1 MLTALILVTLALGGT
16 GSVLLQPF
24 IVWERPFS
32 ATAVSVAP
40 NGLYVAGGS
49 EVRRYNLNSSLVWI
63 ADLDSFVTG
72 LAADSTGVYV
82 VGSAPTSNYNGIGFQ
97 QRNATLARLNSA
109 GGIVWS
115 RELTTSPESITTSW
129 ASAVAVDS
137 TGIYVA
143 GYTLLFYRYPQY
155 GWVAKTDSNG
165 NLSWVERLDPI
176 AITTAISSG
185 PRAVYVSGYSK
196 GCLGYDTADVCPVQ
210 AYVMALDSTGQTIW
224 TREIPSY
231 CTPTT
236 HSSSCDY
243 NGAPQTFARGISVGV
258 SGVYVSGSTEGVIPG
273 RVPTSSGRG
282 TSDAFVGRYDQNGT
296 ELWIRQFGTAY
307 QNNAYGI
314 STGPKGTYV
323 VVSDGLRQFDSNGNQ
338 LWLLKLDFAATSVSA
353 SPIAIFLGGRSS
365 IAEACGTAFCRH
377 P

>member
-1 MLTALILVTLALGGT
+1 MILVSLALGGT
-16 GSVLLQPF
+16 GSVLVQPF
-24 IVWERPFS
+24 IVWERLFS

-82 VGSAPTSNYNGIGFQ
+82 VGSAPAANYDGVGFE
-97 QRNATLARLNSA
+97 QRNATLARLDSS
-109 GGIVWS
+109 GGLVWS
-115 RELTTSPESITTSW
+115 RELTTSSDSVTTSW

-143 GYTLLFYRYPQY
+143 GYTLLFYRYPLY

-165 NLSWVERLDPI
+165 NQSWVDRLDPI

-185 PRAVYVSGYSK
+185 PKAIYLSGYSR
-196 GCLGYDTADVCPVQ
+196 GCLGSTSSDVCPVQ
-210 AYVMALDSTGQTIW
+210 AYLTAIDPNGQTLW

-231 CTPTT
+231 CGPTS

-243 NGAPQTFARGISVGV
+243 QGAPQTFAHGISAGV

-273 RVPTSSGRG
+273 QVPTSSGRG
-282 TSDAFVGRYDQNGT
+282 ASDAFVGRYDQNGT
-296 ELWIRQFGTAY
+296 ELWIKEFGTAY

-323 VVSDGLRQFDSNGNQ
+323 VVSDGLRQFDSDGNQ

-353 SPIAIFLGGRSS
+353 SPTAIFLGGRSS
-365 IAEACGTAFCRH
+365 VAEACAMPSCAH

>member
-1 MLTALILVTLALGGT
+1 MILVTLALGGT
-16 GSVLLQPF
+16 GSGLVQPF

-40 NGLYVAGGS
+40 NALYAAGGN
-49 EVRRYNLNSSLVWI
+49 EVRRYDMNSSLVWI
-63 ADLDSFVTG
+63 AEVDSFVTG
-72 LAADSTGVYV
+72 LAADATGVYV
-82 VGSAPTSNYNGIGFQ
+82 VGSAPASNYNGIGFQ
-97 QRNATLARLNSA
+97 QRNATLARLNST

-115 RELTTSPESITTSW
+115 RELTTSSQSITTSW

-155 GWVAKTDSNG
+155 GWVAKTDSKG
-165 NLSWVERLDPI
+165 NQSWVERLDPI

-185 PRAVYVSGYSK
+185 PKAIYLSGYSK
-196 GCLGYDTADVCPVQ
+196 GCLGNSDADVCPVQ
-210 AYVMALDSTGQTIW
+210 AYVMAIDSNGQTIW

-243 NGAPQTFARGISVGV
+243 NGAPQTFAEGISVGV

-273 RVPTSSGRG
+273 QVPTSSGRG
-282 TSDAFVGRYDQNGT
+282 ASDAFVGRYDQNGT
-296 ELWIRQFGTAY
+296 ELWIKQFGTAY
-307 QNNAYGI
+307 QNSAYGI

-323 VVSDGLRQFDSNGNQ
+323 VVSDGLRQFDSDGNQ
-338 LWLLKLDFAATSVSA
+338 LWLLKLDFAATSISA
-353 SPIAIFLGGRSS
+353 SPAGVFLGGWSS
-365 IAEACGTAFCRH
+365 IAEACATPSCAH
-377 P
+377 LQ

>member
-1 MLTALILVTLALGGT
+1 VTLALGGT
-16 GSVLLQPF
+16 GSVLVQPF
-24 IVWERPFS
+24 IVWERLFS

-40 NGLYVAGGS
+40 NGLYVAGSS
-49 EVRRYNLNSSLVWI
+49 EVRRYDLNGSLVWT
-63 ADLDSFVTG
+63 ADLVSFVSG

-82 VGSAPTSNYNGIGFQ
+82 VGSAPAANYDGVGFE
-97 QRNATLARLNSA
+97 QRNATLARLNST
-109 GGIVWS
+109 GSVVWS
-115 RELTTSPESITTSW
+115 RELTTSSQSITTSW

-165 NLSWVERLDPI
+165 NQSWVERLDPI
-176 AITTAISSG
+176 AITTAISS
-185 PRAVYVSGYSK
+185 RSNAVYLSGYSK
-196 GCLGYDTADVCPVQ
+196 GCLGYDTADLCPVQ
-210 AYVMALDSTGQTIW
+210 AYVMAVDSNGQMIW

-243 NGAPQTFARGISVGV
+243 NGAPQTFAHGISVGV

-273 RVPTSSGRG
+273 QVATSSGRG
-282 TSDAFVGRYDQNGT
+282 ASNAFVGRYDQNGT

-307 QNNAYGI
+307 QNSAYGI

-338 LWLLKLDFAATSVSA
+338 LWLLRLDFAATRVSA

-365 IAEACGTAFCRH
+365 IAEACSTSSCAH